1 MASYNKAPPSLSKND
16 NYETWKKKLV
26 MWQKLTSFEKKKQ
39 GPALVLSLDDESQE
53 AVLDLTEEVISA
65 EDGVTKILEVLDKLY
80 LKDKTQS
87 AFEALEDFESY
98 RRPKGLS
105 MSDYCNEFDKKYA
118 KVKSYGTEFPK
129 DLLGFRLLKSAN
141 LLPHQEQLAKATI
154 TELTYDNMKTQ
165 LKKTHGSV
173 SSTDA
178 SGIKNDVDGEID
190 LVEADVLY
198 GSMSSGR
205 GNRFQ
210 RGHNGRG
217 YSRSY
222 RGGQSR
228 PYRGNQSMKGRNPP
242 DMYGNTSKCAVCGSV
257 NHWAKNCPDVAK
269 KDSSTLHCEHNKC
282 EKQEKKE
289 TLNVIN
295 IIMWRILIIIKLFFN
310 RILMNLLA

>member
-1 MASYNKAPPSLSKND
+1 M
-16 NYETWKKKLV
+16 
-26 MWQKLTSFEKKKQ
+26 
-39 GPALVLSLDDESQE
+39 
-53 AVLDLTEEVISA
+53 
-65 EDGVTKILEVLDKLY
+65 
-80 LKDKTQS
+80 
-87 AFEALEDFESY
+87 
-98 RRPKGLS
+98 
-105 MSDYCNEFDKKYA
+105 
-118 KVKSYGTEFPK
+118 
-129 DLLGFRLLKSAN
+129 
-141 LLPHQEQLAKATI
+141 
-154 TELTYDNMKTQ
+154 
-165 LKKTHGSV
+165 
-173 SSTDA
+173 
-178 SGIKNDVDGEID
+178 
-190 LVEADVLY
+190 VEADVLY

-269 KDSSTLHCEHNKC
+269 KDSSTLHCEHSKC

-295 IIMWRILIIIKLFFN
+295 IIMQSNSWFSIRTLFLLCPLSSNAVVCFLFPIHYLSCSIICSV
-310 RILMNLLA
+310 